1 MAQTLAL
8 LAFRAA
14 RLPFIRPFVPRLFSM
29 LNFAIPL
36 KRLRETATLLAFY
49 HPVPAYPVHILIV
62 PQQPIPSLDAVG
74 ALDQAFLADVFATT
88 QSLVRELQL
97 EKTGYRLVVNGG
109 GYQDIPMLHFHLIS
123 GAMDR
128 VEPA

>member
-1 MAQTLAL
+1 
-8 LAFRAA
+8 
-14 RLPFIRPFVPRLFSM
+14 M

-36 KRLRETATLLAFY
+36 NRLRETATLLAFY

-62 PQQPIPSLDAVG
+62 PHRPIPSLDAVG
-74 ALDQAFLADVFATT
+74 SLDQAFLVDVFATT

-123 GAMDR
+123 GVMDR